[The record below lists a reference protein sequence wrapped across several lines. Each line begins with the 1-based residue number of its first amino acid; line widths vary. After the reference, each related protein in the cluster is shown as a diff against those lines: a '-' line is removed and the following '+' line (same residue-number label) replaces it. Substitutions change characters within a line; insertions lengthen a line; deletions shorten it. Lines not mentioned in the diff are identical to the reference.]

1 MQVEKSWSF
10 YYNSECEN
18 EGGFCQDKS
27 IFCSGRYTSG
37 LCEGPSDRQCCGG
50 LFGECFL
57 RRYCI
62 DKEE

>member
-1 MQVEKSWSF
+1 MQTENEWASCCDS
-10 YYNSECEN
+10 SCTN
-18 EGGFCQDKS
+18 EGGVCQDKS
-27 IFCSGRYTSG
+27 NYCSSRYTSG